1 MTDGKDIGLPLGNGS
16 LPEDLD
22 GAALFSLL
30 IASLR
35 HASAMVLDAQGTVV
49 WCCPRCP
56 KTFGCCGLSG
66 LIGRPLNQ
74 VAPELWAAERAGAV
88 SRACREGRTITLVG
102 ILNGQRIVTRCIPIP
117 SETAQATPRALLVIE
132 EAGREDI
139 ERLKGVSDGS
149 VIWSQV
155 HDLGPLEVLT
165 PRELEVLALLGQ
177 GLRTK
182 EIAGALHRS
191 VSTIDGHRERIGQ
204 KLNVNDRA
212 ELVSI
217 ARKAGLRVEDAE
229 GARVRLGTS
238 CN

>member
-1 MTDGKDIGLPLGNGS
+1 MTDGNEITLPLGTGT

-22 GAALFSLL
+22 GGTLFSLL

-35 HASAMVLDAQGTVV
+35 HASAMVLDAGGHIV

-56 KTFGCCGLSG
+56 KTFGTCGTKG
-66 LIGRPLNQ
+66 LLGRPLKE
-74 VAPELWAAERAGAV
+74 VAPEMWANERAEAV
-88 SRACREGRTITLVG
+88 AKACRERRVITLVG
-102 ILNGQRIVTRCIPIP
+102 ILNGQRIVTRCIPVP
-117 SETAQATPRALLVIE
+117 SQSDQPLPRALLVIE
-132 EAGREDI
+132 EASPEDT
-139 ERLKGVSDGS
+139 ERLKAVSDGS
-149 VIWSQV
+149 VIWSRV